1 MIQKGQWQET
11 AVRDLVTLLEPQEAV
26 RALILKGSYANPA
39 IQPDIWS
46 DIDITLVVSDEKLST
61 FFPTLSWLEPLGDLY
76 TFDQSTHAHGG
87 TTRACFT
94 DFRRIDCTFVEE
106 AHFLDQPIHSTAT
119 RLLFSRSPVVDD
131 NLAHI
136 TVGPPAA
143 PQITSADFKHM
154 SNQFWFKGMLIT
166 SKVMRNDLLIATHL
180 ALELIQDL
188 CILAM
193 MLRDRTY
200 GTSHHRQGGMG
211 NDFIAQ
217 LNQTRHLYTALGI
230 LETVKDCS
238 IQFDSLAQQWVPGYQ
253 ERRYPLLAWIAHA
266 QEMLSG
272 PDI

>member
-1 MIQKGQWQET
+1 MIRKGQWQK
-11 AVRDLVTLLEPQEAV
+11 AALRDLVALLKPQEAV
-26 RALILKGSYANPA
+26 RALILKGSCANPT
-39 IQPDIWS
+39 IQPDTWS
-46 DIDITLVVSDEKLST
+46 DIDITLVVSNEMLST
-61 FFPTLSWLEPLGDLY
+61 FFPTLAWLEPLGNLY

-87 TTRACFT
+87 TTRVCFS

-106 AHFLDQPIHSTAT
+106 AHFLEQPIHSTAT
-119 RLLFSRSPVVDD
+119 KLLFSRSPVVDE

-143 PQITSADFKHM
+143 PQISPTDFERM

-166 SKVMRNDLLIATHL
+166 NKVMRNDLLIATHL

-200 GTSHHRQGGMG
+200 GTSHHREGSMG
-211 NDFIAQ
+211 NDFITQ
-217 LNQTRHLYTALGI
+217 LNLTRHPYTAMGI

-238 IQFDSLAQQWVPGYQ
+238 IQFDTLALQWAPDYQ
-253 ERRYPLLAWIAHA
+253 ERRYPLLAWITHA
-266 QEMLSG
+266 QETL
-272 PDI
+272 